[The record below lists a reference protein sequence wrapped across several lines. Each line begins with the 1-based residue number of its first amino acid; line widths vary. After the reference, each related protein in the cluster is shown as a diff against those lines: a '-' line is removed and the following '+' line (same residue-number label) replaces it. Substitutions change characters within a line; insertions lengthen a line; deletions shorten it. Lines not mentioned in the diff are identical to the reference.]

1 MSSNDF
7 ISLIGQI
14 LEPNCLTSL
23 QAAVLQ
29 GTWEGKSYSKIALE
43 TDRDP
48 DYLKQ
53 VGQKLWQLLS
63 QALGRKVTKL
73 NLRASLQRY
82 ASQATIVRQPAQVTQ
97 EVTLTSDLIAVETIT
112 HTSCDRCQI
121 PLTPWQDWREL
132 IDVSRF
138 YGRGRELAT
147 LRQWIHKDRCR
158 LVAILGMG
166 GMGKTALAAKLAQ
179 VVQLNFEY
187 LIWHSLRNAP
197 FLSDLLCDVILFLSE
212 RQENL
217 PTAPEKQLSFLINYL
232 RRNRCLL
239 ILDNVEALLCSGEL
253 GEYRH
258 GYEDYHHLLRRI
270 ADEQHQSCVMLTS
283 REPPIGLSARE
294 GKDLPVRIMQLQ
306 GVQPLEAQAILHSK
320 GLMTTEAE
328 CQALIEQYGG
338 NPLALKIIGS
348 AIAFLWDGNV
358 SLFLS
363 QGTLIC
369 EDIQQLLD
377 QHFER
382 LSLLEKQVMCW
393 LASAQKEVS
402 LTQLQA
408 DIVPTISHNEL
419 HRVLESLQR
428 RSLIETHS
436 GYFTQK
442 PVVMKYVA
450 EQLIAQFYSEISSKI
465 TI

>member
-1 MSSNDF
+1 MSSDDF

-14 LEPNCLTSL
+14 LEPNSLTSL

-29 GTWEGKSYSKIALE
+29 GTCEGKSYSEIALE

-82 ASQATIVRQPAQVTQ
+82 ASQTTTHKFAQVNP
-97 EVTLTSDLIAVETIT
+97 EVTSTSDSIAVETIA

-121 PLTPWQDWREL
+121 PVTPWQDWREL

-138 YGRGRELAT
+138 YGRGSELAT

-179 VVQLNFEY
+179 VMQSNFEY

-197 FLSDLLCDVILFLSE
+197 FLSDLLYDIILFLSE
-212 RQENL
+212 PQENI
-217 PTAPEKQLSFLINYL
+217 PTAPEKQISFLINYL

-239 ILDNVEALLCSGEL
+239 ILDNVETLLCSGEL
-253 GEYRH
+253 IRYRH

-320 GLMTTEAE
+320 GLMATEAE

-338 NPLALKIIGS
+338 NPLALKIISS
-348 AIAFLWDGNV
+348 AIASLWDGNI

-382 LSLLEKQVMCW
+382 LSLLEKRVMCW
-393 LASAQKEVS
+393 LAIAQKEVS
-402 LTQLQA
+402 LAQLQVE
-408 DIVPTISHNEL
+408 IVPTVFYSEL
-419 HRVLESLQR
+419 HRALESLQR

-442 PVVMKYVA
+442 PIVMKYVK
-450 EQLIAQFYSEISSKI
+450 EQLTDQFYPEISSKI
-465 TI
+465 EL